1 MQKEKS
7 TRRLPRRS
15 YSRVFSSFFDFKNLS
30 FQKKDLCRN
39 CKADM
44 DYAKAIEDWLFCKI
58 CDRWYCPRC
67 TRFHFPDREVEN
79 CTVCSILRPNNEM

>member
-1 MQKEKS
+1 MQKEKKVREDSLGDHIQECSQAFS
-7 TRRLPRRS
+7 TSEP
-15 YSRVFSSFFDFKNLS
+15 FIP
-30 FQKKDLCRN
+30 KKDLCRN

-58 CDRWYCPRC
+58 CDRWYFSRY
-67 TRFHFPDREVEN
+67 TRFDFPDREVEI

>member
-7 TRRLPRRS
+7 TRRFPRRS
-15 YSRVFSSFFDFKNLS
+15 YSRVFSSFFDLRTFHFKKR
-30 FQKKDLCRN
+30 FIRN

-58 CDRWYCPRC
+58 CDRWYCSRC
-67 TRFHFPDREVEN
+67 TRFHFPDREVEI
-79 CTVCSILRPNNEM
+79 CIVCSILRPNNEM

>member
-1 MQKEKS
+1 MG
-7 TRRLPRRS
+7 LVAPCIP
-15 YSRVFSSFFDFKNLS
+15 
-30 FQKKDLCRN
+30 KKDLCRN

-58 CDRWYCPRC
+58 CDQWYCSRC
-67 TRFHFPDREVEN
+67 TRFHFPDREVEI